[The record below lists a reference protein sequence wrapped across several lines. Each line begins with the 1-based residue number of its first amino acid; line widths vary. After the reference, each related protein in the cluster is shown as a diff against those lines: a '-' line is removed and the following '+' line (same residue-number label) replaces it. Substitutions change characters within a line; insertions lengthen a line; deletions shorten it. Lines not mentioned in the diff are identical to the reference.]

1 MGTGFYQKFP
11 TYTDNEYVT
20 QYKLMEDVG
29 RMQATNDKADKN
41 MWRVPTL
48 RNLVFTAPYMHNG
61 SVKSLEEA
69 VRVMARTQLNKK
81 LDKQQVTDIVAFL
94 ESLTGAFP
102 VQTMPRLPATP
113 GDLLK

>member
-29 RMQATNDKADKN
+29 RMQVTNDKADKN

-48 RNLVFTAPYMHNG
+48 RNLIYTAPYMHNG
-61 SVKSLEEA
+61 SVKTLGEA
-69 VRVMARTQLNKK
+69 VRLMAKTQLNKDLSEK
-81 LDKQQVTDIVAFL
+81 EVNDIVAFL
-94 ESLTGAFP
+94 EGLNGQFP
-102 VQTMPRLPATP
+102 QQTMPRLPATP
-113 GDLLK
+113 GNLLE